1 MAKIKNM
8 GTATMRF
15 GEGIIMANYIELAE
29 HWAKKTLQVRDGS
42 SWERFVET
50 WDSGDG
56 DMPDKSTLDAL
67 DSTVEASKAWV
78 RLRNQRNVKLT
89 ESDWMANSDVTMSD
103 AWKTYRQKLRDFPS
117 TLNDTSVRQSI
128 TWPEKPS

>member
-1 MAKIKNM
+1 
-8 GTATMRF
+8 
-15 GEGIIMANYIELAE
+15 MANYIELAE

-42 SWERFVET
+42 SWERFIET

-103 AWKTYRQKLRDFPS
+103 AWKTYRQKLRDLPS
-117 TLNDTSVRQSI
+117 TLNDTTVQETI
-128 TWPEKPS
+128 TWPEEPS

>member
-1 MAKIKNM
+1 
-8 GTATMRF
+8 
-15 GEGIIMANYIELAE
+15 MANYIELAE

-78 RLRNQRNVKLT
+78 RLRNQRNAKLT
-89 ESDWMANSDVTMSD
+89 ESDYMANSDVTMSS
-103 AWKTYRQKLRDFPS
+103 AWKTYRQKLRDLPS
-117 TLNDTSVRQSI
+117 TLNDTTVQETI
-128 TWPEKPS
+128 TWPDQPS

>member
-1 MAKIKNM
+1 
-8 GTATMRF
+8 
-15 GEGIIMANYIELAE
+15 MANYIELAE

-78 RLRNQRNVKLT
+78 RLRNQRDVKLAA
-89 ESDWMANSDVTMSD
+89 SDWRALGDTTSIST
-103 AWKTYRQKLRDFPS
+103 AWKTYRQELRDLPS
-117 TLNDTSVRQSI
+117 KYNDTTVQGTI
-128 TWPEKPS
+128 TWPTEPS